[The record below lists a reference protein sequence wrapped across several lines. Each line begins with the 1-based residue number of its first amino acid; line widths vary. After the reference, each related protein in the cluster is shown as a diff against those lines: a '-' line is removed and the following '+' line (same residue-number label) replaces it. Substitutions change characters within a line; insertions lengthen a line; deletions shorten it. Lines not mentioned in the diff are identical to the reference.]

1 MTTGMGETDE
11 VNEAMEARARA
22 WLLRMRS
29 GEATSEEVDAYW
41 RWRAEHPE
49 QDSEAR
55 LLGRTWG
62 RLDAVMTELA
72 AESTTGDRAA
82 HDAVFGQTRATRFT
96 PSPWRPGRR
105 AFVGAAVAAGASWL
119 ALRPPMHLW
128 PALGDFTADY
138 RTGVGEQR
146 RVTLADR
153 TVVEM
158 NTQTRIDVLPVGDV
172 RAAQGGIHLIAGEA
186 ELVTGAQG
194 APLATGAGLPP
205 ASAHPFVVVAG
216 RGRLQAYAARF
227 DIRRTGDEV
236 CVTCVSGT
244 VALDHPRRQLTLSAS
259 QQLIYDERD
268 VRPVSEVDSRTVTAW
283 RRGMLV
289 FRGAPLAEVVDE
301 INRYRPGKVI
311 LRNAQLRELP
321 IQAQF
326 SIAHL
331 DGAVEAICSYSG
343 AHATQLPGNIVL
355 LG

>member
-1 MTTGMGETDE
+1 MSETDD

-22 WLLRMRS
+22 WLVRMRS

-62 RLDAVMTELA
+62 RLDTVMAELEVQGSATDRTAQGA
-72 AESTTGDRAA
+72 ASGRVWTARAKV
-82 HDAVFGQTRATRFT
+82 H
-96 PSPWRPGRR
+96 PLRPGRR

-119 ALRPPMHLW
+119 ALRPPLQLW
-128 PALGDFTADY
+128 PALGDFSADY
-138 RTGVGEQR
+138 RTGIGEQR
-146 RVTLADR
+146 HVTLADR
-153 TVVEM
+153 TVIEM
-158 NTQTRIDVLPVGDV
+158 NTQTRIDVLPAGDV
-172 RAAQGGIHLIAGEA
+172 QATQDGIHLIAGEA
-186 ELVTGAQG
+186 ELVTGSSV
-194 APLATGAGLPP
+194 APLAGHPSSP
-205 ASAHPFVVVAG
+205 ARSFVVVAG

-227 DIRRTGDEV
+227 NVRRTGDDV
-236 CVTCVSGT
+236 CVTCVSGS
-244 VALDHPRRQLTLSAS
+244 VALDHPRGQTTLSAS
-259 QQLIYDERD
+259 QQLTYDERD
-268 VRPVSEVDSRTVTAW
+268 VRPVSQVDSSTVTAW
-283 RRGMLV
+283 RRGVLV

-326 SIAHL
+326 AIAHL
-331 DGAVEAICSYSG
+331 DGAVAAICSYSG

>member
-1 MTTGMGETDE
+1 LKAIGMNETDD
-11 VNEAMEARARA
+11 VNEAIEARARA
-22 WLLRMRS
+22 WLIRMRS
-29 GEATSEEVDAYW
+29 GEATSEEIDAY
-41 RWRAEHPE
+41 RLWRAEHPE

-62 RLDAVMTELA
+62 RLDAVMAEL
-72 AESTTGDRAA
+72 EVERTTGDQAA
-82 HDAVFGQTRATRFT
+82 HDVVSGRAWVAG
-96 PSPWRPGRR
+96 PKGHAWRPGRR

-119 ALRPPMHLW
+119 ALRPPLNLW
-128 PALGDFTADY
+128 SALGDFTSDY

-158 NTQTRIDVLPVGDV
+158 NTQTRIDVLSGDAS
-172 RAAQGGIHLIAGEA
+172 AAPNGIHLIAGEA
-186 ELVTGAQG
+186 EL
-194 APLATGAGLPP
+194 ATGNPAAVLAGRTSSL
-205 ASAHPFVVVAG
+205 ARPFVVVAG

-227 DIRRTGDEV
+227 DVRRTGDEV
-236 CVTCVSGT
+236 CVTCVSGAVT
-244 VALDHPRRQLTLSAS
+244 LDHPGGRSTLSAS
-259 QQLIYDERD
+259 QQLIYDERT
-268 VRPVSEVDSRTVTAW
+268 VRPASTVDSSSVTAW
-283 RRGMLV
+283 RRGVLV

-331 DGAVEAICSYSG
+331 DGAVAAICSYSG
-343 AHATQLPGNIVL
+343 AHATHLPGNIVL